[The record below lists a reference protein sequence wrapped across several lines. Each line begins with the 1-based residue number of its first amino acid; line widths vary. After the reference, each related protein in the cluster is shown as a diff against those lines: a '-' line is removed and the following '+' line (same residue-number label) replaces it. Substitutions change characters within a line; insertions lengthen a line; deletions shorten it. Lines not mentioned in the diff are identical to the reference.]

1 MSRVSPHPFDALV
14 VGGGLHG
21 CMVALTLAR
30 AGMKT
35 ALLERGALCREAS
48 GVNAGTLTMQMTR
61 VALIPYA
68 MKGHEMWATARD
80 WLGDVGTV
88 VCDGL
93 SLAFTESEAELLTVR
108 AARRREA
115 GAPIGIIS
123 TARAQEVEPG
133 LSDHPVLAAHCRID
147 GYTSAYLTGR
157 AFLAALR
164 GAGVA
169 VFEDTPVTGVE
180 PTGTGYTTRATGAD
194 GSRFT
199 LRGTRLA
206 LCGGVWL
213 EPMAGWLGVRLP
225 IRTLVNQL
233 AVTERSRTVMRTVV
247 GVASGLLS
255 LKQLANGTVVIGGGW
270 QGIGDRVQ
278 GGVALEPERLIG
290 NVRLACHA
298 IPALAG
304 TRLVRAWAGLEAET
318 ADAMPAVGPLPG
330 HPDAWVCGSV
340 HSGYTSGIYIAQLLA
355 QRMLDRP
362 TALPLFP
369 IDRLLAGPADGNS
382 SFALAARS
390 SIPSSAL
397 FSPDSEA
404 ERRPTW
410 KRGSPG

>member
-1 MSRVSPHPFDALV
+1 MSSSPTHSFDALI

-68 MKGHEMWATARD
+68 LKGHEMWASARD

-88 VCDGL
+88 VCDGR
-93 SLAFTESEAELLTVR
+93 SLAFTESEAEMLTMR
-108 AARRREA
+108 ATKRREA
-115 GAPIGIIS
+115 GALIGIVS
-123 TARAQEVEPG
+123 TARAREVEPG
-133 LSDHPVLAAHCRID
+133 LSHHPVLAAHCPID

-164 GAGVA
+164 DAGVA
-169 VFEDTPVTGVE
+169 VFEDTPVDGVE
-180 PTGTGYTTRATGAD
+180 PTGTGYAARATGAD
-194 GSRFT
+194 GSR
-199 LRGTRLA
+199 LAIHGTRLA

-225 IRTLVNQL
+225 ITTLVNQL
-233 AVTERSRTVMRTVV
+233 AVTERCRPVMRTVL

-255 LKQLANGTVVIGGGW
+255 LKQFANGTVVIGGGW
-270 QGIGDRVQ
+270 QGIGDRNR
-278 GGVALEPERLIG
+278 GGVALSPDRLVG

-298 IPALAG
+298 VPALTG

-318 ADAMPAVGPLPG
+318 ADAMPAAGPVPG
-330 HPDAWVCGSV
+330 HPDAYVCGSV

-355 QRMLDRP
+355 ERMLERAP
-362 TALPLFP
+362 AMPLFP
-369 IDRLLAGPADGNS
+369 IDRLLASAEGSRATTGPRVA
-382 SFALAARS
+382 
-390 SIPSSAL
+390 
-397 FSPDSEA
+397 
-404 ERRPTW
+404 
-410 KRGSPG
+410 

>member
-1 MSRVSPHPFDALV
+1 MSRVPSHPFDALI

-93 SLAFTESEAELLTVR
+93 SLAFTESEAELLALR

-133 LSDHPVLAAHCRID
+133 LSDHPVLAAHCPID

-164 GAGVA
+164 DAGVA
-169 VFEDTPVTGVE
+169 VFEGTPVSGVE
-180 PTGTGYTTRATGAD
+180 PAGTGYTAQATGAD
-194 GSRFT
+194 GGRLT
-199 LRGTRLA
+199 LHGTRLA

-233 AVTERSRTVMRTVV
+233 AVTERCDAVMRTVV

-255 LKQLANGTVVIGGGW
+255 LKQFTNGTVVIGGGW

-278 GGVALEPERLIG
+278 GGVALRPERLIG

-298 IPALAG
+298 VPALAG

-330 HPDAWVCGSV
+330 HSDAWVCGSV

-355 QRMLDRP
+355 ERMLDRAP
-362 TALPLFP
+362 TMPLFP
-369 IDRLLAGPADGNS
+369 IDRLLARATHGNS
-382 SFALAARS
+382 S
-390 SIPSSAL
+390 SAHV
-397 FSPDSEA
+397 A
-404 ERRPTW
+404 
-410 KRGSPG
+410 

>member
-1 MSRVSPHPFDALV
+1 MSSSPTHSFDALI

-68 MKGHEMWATARD
+68 LKGHEMWASARD

-93 SLAFTESEAELLTVR
+93 SLAFTESEAEMLTMR
-108 AARRREA
+108 ATKRREA
-115 GAPIGIIS
+115 GAPIGIVS
-123 TARAQEVEPG
+123 TTRAREVEPG
-133 LSDHPVLAAHCRID
+133 LSHHPVLAAHCPID

-164 GAGVA
+164 DAGVA
-169 VFEDTPVTGVE
+169 VFEDTPVDGVE
-180 PTGTGYTTRATGAD
+180 PTGTGYAAHAAGSD
-194 GSRFT
+194 GSR
-199 LRGTRLA
+199 LAIHGTRLA

-225 IRTLVNQL
+225 ITTLVNQL
-233 AVTERSRTVMRTVV
+233 AVTERCRPVMRTVL

-255 LKQLANGTVVIGGGW
+255 LKQFANGTVVIGGGW
-270 QGIGDRVQ
+270 QGIGDRNR
-278 GGVALEPERLIG
+278 GGVALSPDRLVG

-298 IPALAG
+298 VPALTG

-318 ADAMPAVGPLPG
+318 ADAMPAAGPVPG
-330 HPDAWVCGSV
+330 HPDAYVCGSV

-355 QRMLDRP
+355 ERMLERAP
-362 TALPLFP
+362 AMPLFP
-369 IDRLLAGPADGNS
+369 IHRLLAS
-382 SFALAARS
+382 AA
-390 SIPSSAL
+390 
-397 FSPDSEA
+397 E
-404 ERRPTW
+404 
-410 KRGSPG
+410 